1 MRVAL
6 NATSLLSAL
15 TGIGQYTFQIA
26 QRLAARPDTT
36 LDLFY
41 GTAWDKQVRQAPVAN
56 IAMLKAGFKRFVPF
70 AYELKQLVSQS
81 RFSAGVKVS
90 APDVYHEPNFI
101 AFKCDKPSV
110 ITVHDLSWIRFA
122 HTHPAERVRAMERYF
137 EPGLRRASMVLTDSE
152 FVRGEVIDTFG
163 IAPERIV
170 AVPLGVE
177 AMFQPRTELDCQP
190 VLQALSLRYQG
201 YLLAVGTLEPR
212 KNLGVALEAF
222 AQLPKTT
229 RQLYPLVLAGMK
241 GWHTSAMER
250 QMASMVAAGEVR
262 LLGYLPREDLA
273 RITAGAIA
281 MVYPSIYEGFGL
293 PPLEAMACGVPA
305 IVSNVSSLPEVVGDT
320 GLLVDPHDVEGI
332 ATAMGCI
339 IEDCALRTRLA
350 EMALSRSR
358 QFSWD
363 RCVEQTLGVYRRALA

>member
-6 NATSLLSAL
+6 NATSLLSPL
-15 TGIGQYTFQIA
+15 TGIGQYTYQIA
-26 QRLAARPDTT
+26 QRLVARPDTT

-41 GTAWDKQVRQAPVAN
+41 GTMWDKQVRQVPVAN

-70 AYELKQLVSQS
+70 AYELKQMVSQS
-81 RFSAGVKVS
+81 RFSAGVKANV
-90 APDVYHEPNFI
+90 PDVYHEPNFI
-101 AFKCDKPSV
+101 AFKCVKPSV

-122 HTHPAERVRAMERYF
+122 HTHPAERVRAMERCF
-137 EPGLRRASMVLTDSE
+137 EPGLRRASMILTDSE
-152 FVRGEVIDTFG
+152 FVRSEVIDTFS
-163 IAPERIV
+163 ISPERIV

-177 AMFQPRTELDCQP
+177 AMFQPRTELHCQP
-190 VLQALSLRYQG
+190 VLQASSLRYQS

-222 AQLPKTT
+222 ARLPATMRK
-229 RQLYPLVLAGMK
+229 RFPLVLAGMK

-262 LLGYLPREDLA
+262 LLGYLPREELA
-273 RITAGAIA
+273 SITAGAIA
-281 MVYPSIYEGFGL
+281 MVYPSLYEGFGL

-320 GLLVDPHDVEGI
+320 GIMVDPHDVEGV
-332 ATAMGCI
+332 ANAMGRI
-339 IEDCALRTRLA
+339 IEDGALRSRLS
-350 EMALSRSR
+350 EMALARSR

-363 RCVEQTLGVYRRALA
+363 RCVEQTLDVYRRATA